1 MKTKRSILAFFF
13 QFFGWLS
20 IGLFTPLYIVF
31 LLAFGDIPY
40 INYEESW
47 FFILVVL
54 SVILTG
60 IVFGSIFIF
69 IGNLIQ
75 KIWNMEYY
83 LMRLAENSN
92 PVISNYPTKRYEEKP
107 IEALKAAV
115 KPSATP
121 KDDDDDVSKY
131 APR

>member
-13 QFFGWLS
+13 QLFGWLS

-31 LLAFGDIPY
+31 SLMFGDSPY
-40 INYEESW
+40 INSEVSY
-47 FFILVVL
+47 V
-54 SVILTG
+54 VILFVLFIILSG

-131 APR
+131 APK